1 MALLKTYTNNS
12 ISRADLYHWNKGNLF
27 LYAVTKLLK
36 GYQVYEIVGSL
47 RDNSAPRG
55 FRKLSITKTRRRSE
69 AIAACEK
76 HAATQLDRVTRNHV
90 NTVYVTFEYT
100 EHVVAQILDRQ
111 EAAQFEIE
119 VLKLNVG

>member
-1 MALLKTYTNNS
+1 M
-12 ISRADLYHWNKGNLF
+12 F
-27 LYAVTKLLK
+27 LYAVTKLAK
-36 GYQVYEIVGSL
+36 GYQVYEVVGSL
-47 RDNSAPRG
+47 KDNSAPRG
-55 FRKLSITKTRRRSE
+55 FRKLSNTKTRRRSE

-76 HAATQLDRVTRNHV
+76 HALSQLDRVTRQHV

-111 EAAQFEIE
+111 NALEFETE